1 MLTGIRPDESVKR
14 LIRDQVVPLWR
25 FKNIGLE
32 RYKEQVI
39 MKGMAVDAKKRY
51 SSMDELCAAL
61 YSNGKST
68 GKWGKYGGIVCLLAA
83 CAATAI
89 AQCSFFEKE
98 DTTTEKSSSARV
110 IATTKPVNKTYA
122 PSPIPQ
128 QGRHT
133 ECVMS

>member
-25 FKNIGLE
+25 FKDIGLK

-39 MKGMAVDAKKRY
+39 MRGMAVDAKKRY
-51 SSMDELCAAL
+51 SSMDDLCAAL

-68 GKWGKYGGIVCLLAA
+68 GKWVKYGGIVCLLAA

-98 DTTTEKSSSARV
+98 DTTKNHHPLV
-110 IATTKPVNKTYA
+110 
-122 PSPIPQ
+122 
-128 QGRHT
+128 
-133 ECVMS
+133 